1 MHLGAQPEGLKT
13 GNKSRGQELWDAL
26 EQIVNICEW
35 EEMDLLLIAGDLFH
49 RQPLLRELKEANYLF
64 SKLTKT
70 KVVLIV
76 GNHDYLKLDSF
87 YHDFQWNENVYA
99 LLNGHMGSAEFSEF
113 ETAVYGLSYHQRE
126 ITEGLYDRMYAPR
139 KQKYEILLAHG
150 GDEKHIPMKHD
161 VMEGLGYDYIALG
174 HIHKPQPFIENMALY
189 AGSLEPTDKNDTG
202 KHGYVRGEI
211 TEEGVHLEFVPCAK
225 REYIHSQIIVDEY
238 TTNGSLKDEIRSVI
252 QQHGLEHMYK
262 FILQGFRDADIVFD
276 LENAKTFGNVFEI
289 VDETEPSYDFAALLE
304 RNQGNLLGRFIESL
318 MEAEKGSVEYE
329 ALYQGVQAL
338 LETKRG

>member
-13 GNKSRGQELWDAL
+13 GSKSRGQELWDAL

-49 RQPLLRELKEANYLF
+49 RQPLLRELKEVNYLF

-70 KVVLIV
+70 KVVMIV
-76 GNHDYLKLDSF
+76 GNHDYLKIDSF
-87 YHDFQWNENVYA
+87 YHDFQWNENVHA
-99 LLNGHMGSAEFSEF
+99 LLNGHMGSVEFPEV
-113 ETAVYGLSYHQRE
+113 ETAVYGISYHQRE

-161 VMEGLGYDYIALG
+161 IMEGLGYDYIALG

-202 KHGYVRGEI
+202 RHGYVRGEI

-225 REYIHSQIIVDEY
+225 REYIHCPISVDEY
-238 TTNGSLKDEIRSVI
+238 TTNGSLKDEIRAVI
-252 QQHGLEHMYK
+252 QQHGLENMYK
-262 FILQGFRDADIVFD
+262 FILQGFRDSDIVFD
-276 LENAKTFGNVFEI
+276 LENAMTFGNVFEI